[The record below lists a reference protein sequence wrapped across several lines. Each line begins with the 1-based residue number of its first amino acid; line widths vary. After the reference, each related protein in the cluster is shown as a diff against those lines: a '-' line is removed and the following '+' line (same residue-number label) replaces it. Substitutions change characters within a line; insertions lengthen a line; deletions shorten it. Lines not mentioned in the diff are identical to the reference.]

1 MSRFEDLK
9 SELESNPRVWL
20 VTGAAGFIGSHLT
33 EALLRLNQ
41 RVVGVDNF
49 ITGSPQNLEAVCES
63 VGRGAG
69 GNFQF
74 IRGDIQ
80 SLDLC
85 MTACRGVDYILHQAA
100 LGSVPRSLDDPICSH
115 RINVDGHVNM
125 LVAARDAGVQ
135 RFVYA
140 SSSSVYG
147 DHAALPKVEDRIGQP
162 LSPYAMTKLAC
173 EQYSN
178 VFARCYDL
186 PVVGLRYFNVF
197 GARQN
202 PAGPYAAVIPR
213 WIGHLLRGEECT
225 INGDG
230 LTSRDFC
237 YVENV
242 VQANLLAAASPKED
256 VSGKAFNIACG
267 SRTTL
272 NDLFKIIRD
281 ELSTARPDIA
291 GATPTYLPFRKG
303 DVAHSHADITR
314 ATELLGYQPTHD
326 AVQGLHQTVA
336 WYAHQAETGKDAAL
350 RALHQTLRIAR

>member
-9 SELESNPRVWL
+9 AELESNPRVWL
-20 VTGAAGFIGSHLT
+20 VTGAAGFIGSHLV

-41 RVVGVDNF
+41 RVIGVDNF
-49 ITGSPQNLEAVCES
+49 ITGSAHNLEDVCEA
-63 VGRGAG
+63 VGRVAAA
-69 GNFQF
+69 NFQF

-85 MTACRGVDYILHQAA
+85 MTACRGVDYVLHQAA
-100 LGSVPRSLDDPICSH
+100 LGSVPRSLDDPIKSH
-115 RINVDGHVNM
+115 RVNVDGHVNM
-125 LVAARDAGVQ
+125 LVAAKDAGVQ

-147 DHAALPKVEDRIGQP
+147 DHPDLPKVEDKIGQP

-178 VFARCYDL
+178 VFARCYGL
-186 PVVGLRYFNVF
+186 PVVGMRYFNVF

-213 WIGHLLRGEECT
+213 WIGNLLRGEECT

-242 VQANLLAAASPKED
+242 IQANLLAATAEKEA
-256 VSGKAFNIACG
+256 VTGKVFNVACG
-267 SRTTL
+267 DRTTL
-272 NDLFKIIRD
+272 NELFEILRR
-281 ELSTARPDIA
+281 ELSAARPEIA
-291 GATPTYLPFRKG
+291 SAEAKYLPFRKG
-303 DVAHSHADITR
+303 DVAHSLADISR
-314 ATELLGYQPTHD
+314 ARELLGYEPTHT
-326 AVQGLHQTVA
+326 AAQGLHQTA
-336 WYAHQAETGKDAAL
+336 GWYLRQAQQGKDAAL
-350 RALHQTLRIAR
+350 RQLNQTMRIAR